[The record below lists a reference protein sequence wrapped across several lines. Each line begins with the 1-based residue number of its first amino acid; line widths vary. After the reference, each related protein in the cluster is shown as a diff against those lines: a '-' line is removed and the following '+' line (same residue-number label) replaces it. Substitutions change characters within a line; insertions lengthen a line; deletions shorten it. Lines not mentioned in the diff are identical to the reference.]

1 MGLFFDTLFGPPQTM
16 TRELGLRIYYIL
28 TAAFRAD
35 EINQNPYSFN
45 YAHAYQVAAK
55 QLDPIVTSKAI
66 QQNVAAIIGDMLTE
80 DRMLGRQNAEER
92 ARAFAERFNTF
103 YPNLL

>member
-55 QLDPIVTSKAI
+55 QLDLFITSKPL
-66 QQNVAAIIGDMLTE
+66 QQNIGAILSDMITE
-80 DRMLGRQNAEER
+80 DRMLERQKTEER
-92 ARAFAERFNTF
+92 ARAFVERFNTF
-103 YPNLL
+103 YPNLI

>member
-16 TRELGLRIYYIL
+16 TRELGLRIYYTL

-55 QLDPIVTSKAI
+55 QLDLFITSKPL
-66 QQNVAAIIGDMLTE
+66 QQNIGAILSDMLTE

>member
-1 MGLFFDTLFGPPQTM
+1 MGLFCDTLFGPPQTM

-55 QLDPIVTSKAI
+55 QLDLFITSKTL
-66 QQNVAAIIGDMLTE
+66 QQNIGAILSDMMTE
-80 DRMLGRQNAEER
+80 DKMLERQKTDER
-92 ARAFAERFNTF
+92 ARAFVERFNTF

>member
-16 TRELGLRIYYIL
+16 TRELGLRIYYTL

-55 QLDPIVTSKAI
+55 QLDLFITSKPL
-66 QQNVAAIIGDMLTE
+66 QQNIGAILSDMITE

-92 ARAFAERFNTF
+92 ARAFVERFNTF

>member
-16 TRELGLRIYYIL
+16 TRELGLRIYYTL

-55 QLDPIVTSKAI
+55 QLDLFITSKTL
-66 QQNVAAIIGDMLTE
+66 QQNIGAILSDMLTE

-92 ARAFAERFNTF
+92 ARAFVERFNTF

>member
-55 QLDPIVTSKAI
+55 QLDLFITSKTL
-66 QQNVAAIIGDMLTE
+66 QQNIGAILSDMLTE

-92 ARAFAERFNTF
+92 ARAFVERFNTF

>member
-16 TRELGLRIYYIL
+16 TRELGLRIYYTI

-55 QLDPIVTSKAI
+55 QLDLFITSKTL
-66 QQNVAAIIGDMLTE
+66 QQNIGAILSDMLTE
-80 DRMLGRQNAEER
+80 DMMLGRQNAEER

>member
-16 TRELGLRIYYIL
+16 TRELGLRIYYTL

-55 QLDPIVTSKAI
+55 QLDLFITSKPL
-66 QQNVAAIIGDMLTE
+66 QQNIGAILSDMLTE

-92 ARAFAERFNTF
+92 ARAFVERFNTF